1 MSEKQQWSTKKKAI
15 LSSLGLILAFLLALA
30 LLPSIIASPKQ
41 KDQFVIKITNQSK
54 TPMRDIQLTG
64 IGSLG
69 TIASLKPGQTKSI
82 TIEMG
87 VLADDI
93 NFTWKNA
100 AGSSLSTGRPNKW
113 NKGSDVSNTLFHVTK
128 TENEHIQFEGEELP
142 FNLSTFRFW

>member
-1 MSEKQQWSTKKKAI
+1 MSEQQWSAKKKAI

-69 TIASLKPGQTKSI
+69 TITSLKPGETKSI
-82 TIEMG
+82 TIEMSI
-87 VLADDI
+87 LADDI
-93 NFTWKNA
+93 NFSWKNA
-100 AGSSLSTGRPNKW
+100 AGSTQSSGHPNEW

-128 TENEHIQFEGEELP
+128 TENEHIQFENEELP